1 MIIIGLDL
9 NDSDTLV
16 GLFTM
21 DGGGGRVN
29 LVQN

>member
-9 NDSDTLV
+9 NDRDTLV
-16 GLFTM
+16 GLITM
-21 DGGGGRVN
+21 DGGRVN